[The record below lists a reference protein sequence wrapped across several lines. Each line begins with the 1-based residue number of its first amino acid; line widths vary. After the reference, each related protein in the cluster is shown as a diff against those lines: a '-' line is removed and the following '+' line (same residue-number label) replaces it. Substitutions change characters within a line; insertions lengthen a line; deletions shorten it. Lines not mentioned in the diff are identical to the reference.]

1 MIEHSNNEQGEV
13 DISTNVT
20 RLKEDY
26 ISIDTK
32 MDVQAFHLKSIGK
45 LIEQNETEIRN
56 ELNAIFIHK
65 SK

>member
-1 MIEHSNNEQGEV
+1 MN
-13 DISTNVT
+13 ISSNVT

-26 ISIDTK
+26 ISIDQK
-32 MDVQAFHLKSIGK
+32 IEVQAFHLKSIGK

-56 ELNAIFIHK
+56 ELNSIFINK